1 MLICDKGDEVSGI
14 QLITVKVGANS
25 RFIYIVCDGLN
36 TCNMHKNKRIINT
49 FDGTLAKLNVSLA
62 LASRRQAG
70 GRIVLT
76 LHFPVGKVRR

>member
-1 MLICDKGDEVSGI
+1 
-14 QLITVKVGANS
+14 
-25 RFIYIVCDGLN
+25 
-36 TCNMHKNKRIINT
+36 MHKNKRIINT